1 MRRISV
7 ALAIAF
13 VVALAACGPKAPN
26 AGTSGPRRD
35 PSVMDSTELRSGSFS
50 TVYDAVSAL
59 HADWL
64 LPRGGVSTG
73 GRTPELGVWV
83 EGQMRAR
90 PADFL
95 KTIRPIDIKQL
106 RRLTISEALQTY
118 NWPWGGL
125 VVTLR

>member
-1 MRRISV
+1 MRRISA

-13 VVALAACGPKAPN
+13 VLVLAACAPKSTAARP
-26 AGTSGPRRD
+26 ATTRRD
-35 PSVMDSTELRSGSFS
+35 ASVMDSTELRGGNFA

-73 GRTPELGVWV
+73 GRMPALGIFI
-83 EGQMRAR
+83 EGQMRAQQV
-90 PADFL
+90 DFL
-95 KTIRPIDIKQL
+95 KTLRPNDIRQL

-125 VVTLR
+125 VITLR

>member
-7 ALAIAF
+7 VLAIAF
-13 VVALAACGPKAPN
+13 AVVLAACGPKSSTARSS
-26 AGTSGPRRD
+26 TPRRD
-35 PSVMDSTELRSGSFS
+35 PSIMDTTELRGGNFA

-64 LPRGGVSTG
+64 LPRGGPGTG
-73 GRTPELGVWV
+73 GRAPALGVWI
-83 EGQMRAR
+83 EGQQRAN

-95 KTIRPIDIKQL
+95 KTIRPVDIRQL

>member
-1 MRRISV
+1 
-7 ALAIAF
+7 
-13 VVALAACGPKAPN
+13 
-26 AGTSGPRRD
+26 
-35 PSVMDSTELRSGSFS
+35 MDSTELRGGNFS
-50 TVYDAVSAL
+50 TVYDAVSGL

-64 LPRGGVSTG
+64 LPRGGPGTG
-73 GRTPELGVWV
+73 GRAPALGVWI
-83 EGQMRAR
+83 EGQTIAR